1 MNSNRSNN
9 EQVNETAVGMAN
21 VPELPAGAW
30 ETEQYLRMISL
41 FNHYRHDWMN
51 EIQLLFGYIKLKK
64 YDKLD
69 GLMEKIRIKVQ
80 TESLVA
86 KLGVPE
92 LVVYLFSFQTEAKNV
107 LLNVHMEQEIHLNE
121 LFADAEGVGHL
132 LIGVMDLLKSQ
143 ALNHPDNEYRMTL
156 QLNADA
162 AGFKAD
168 FCYEGVLDRQRIDAG
183 VQLLLKQGST
193 QIRSI
198 INVEDYQTD
207 IEIWVP
213 LNI

>member
-9 EQVNETAVGMAN
+9 EQVNQTAVGMAN
-21 VPELPAGAW
+21 VPELPVGAW

-69 GLMEKIRIKVQ
+69 GLMEKIRVKVQ

-92 LVVYLFSFQTEAKNV
+92 LVVYLFSFQTEAKN
-107 LLNVHMEQEIHLNE
+107 LLLDVHMEQEIHLNE
-121 LFADAEGVGHL
+121 LFADAEGIGHM
-132 LIGVMDLLKSQ
+132 LIAVMELLKSQ
-143 ALNHPDNEYRMTL
+143 AVKHPDNEYRMTL
-156 QLNADA
+156 RLGAENDA
-162 AGFKAD
+162 LKAD
-168 FCYEGVLDRQRIDAG
+168 FRYEGRLDSRWVDEKVQPLLRQCC
-183 VQLLLKQGST
+183 VQT
-193 QIRSI
+193 RSL